1 MKFSVIYSVDV
12 PKSVKLRAYLP
23 KQMHLF
29 NVTEDDDQYEYDY
42 LGGDWKGGKHRK
54 LCALLT
60 RAQFEKFLSDTC
72 LYAEDVETMGSL
84 GAPGCGLGISPAIS
98 FNGRSEEAILN
109 AYVTPIPDVPFVFHD
124 DPERGEKA
132 WQRIRKAILNTWGV

>member
-29 NVTEDDDQYEYDY
+29 NVTEDDDQYEYDH

-72 LYAEDVETMGSL
+72 LRAEDVETMGSL
-84 GAPGCGLGISPAIS
+84 GAPGCGCGWAPAIS
-98 FNGRSEEAILN
+98 FRGDEERAITS
-109 AYVTPIPDVPFVFHD
+109 AYVTPIPDVGTSYHGQD
-124 DPERGEKA
+124 DARMERC
-132 WQRIRKAILNTWGV
+132 WQRIRKAVLSQYG